1 MSYQHLYRCSE
12 GTLIH
17 AIGNVNV
24 SVRDNMASMVSGRYD
39 NSKLPPSFLVCL
51 PTFLIVLSL
60 CSVFR
65 RDQSYCG
72 RGQRMAWLTCRAKM
86 YVAAFI
92 ILFFR

>member
-1 MSYQHLYRCSE
+1 MGWQHLYRYSE
-12 GTLIH
+12 GTFIH

-24 SVRDNMASMVSGRYD
+24 NVRDNIASMVSGRYD
-39 NSKLPPSFLVCL
+39 NSKLPPSFLVCM
-51 PTFLIVLSL
+51 PTFLIVLFL

-65 RDQSYCG
+65 RDESCCG
-72 RGQRMAWLTCRAKM
+72 RGRRMASLTCRAKM